1 MLIGNN
7 EYALLPG
14 QMKLDK
20 MTLQQVAAR
29 ATAAWRSLPE
39 GNEST
44 FSFSNIKQKPEE
56 PYEDFLSR
64 LTEVVNRVIS
74 NSELANIETKQLA
87 FENANSTCQA
97 ILHPVKKT
105 GILKDYIRQCADIG
119 PSMMQGVAIDA
130 AMKGNSYQQ
139 TVQSFFTN
147 KNNPA
152 QSNFSNQR
160 RDTFPKTCF
169 SCDQEGH
176 VFRTCPQKTA
186 DSYQPNSA

>member
-1 MLIGNN
+1 MLTGNN
-7 EYALLPG
+7 EYALLPD

-20 MTLQQVAAR
+20 MTLQQVAVC
-29 ATAAWRSLPE
+29 ATAAWQSLPE

-44 FSFSNIKQKPEE
+44 SSSNIKQKPEE

-74 NSELANIETKQLA
+74 NSEVANIVTKQLA

-97 ILHPVKKT
+97 ILRPVKKT
-105 GILKDYIRQCADIG
+105 RTLKDYIRQCADIG
-119 PSMMQGVAIDA
+119 PSMMQGVAIPT